1 MCVRPKHINDRYVR
15 QYFSEQKGGRDSLWP
30 WTHHPGFTKSWEAM
44 FNTTDVSRAVALAEA
59 EGFKAEWAHGDARVL
74 KLSHDMPAT
83 RKHPVTGRTIWSNHL
98 AVIQVLTA
106 RRKQQQRATTSVF
119 FARV

>member
-1 MCVRPKHINDRYVR
+1 MHSFAGWLLVYTYSRRYVR
-15 QYFSEQKGGRDSLWP
+15 QYFSQQRGGRDSLWP

-44 FNTTDVSRAVALAEA
+44 FNTTDFHRAVALAEA

-83 RKHPVTGRTIWSNHL
+83 RRHPVTGRTVWSNHL
-98 AVIQVLTA
+98 AVIQVGRDGNSGQRPRA
-106 RRKQQQRATTSVF
+106 RA
-119 FARV
+119 